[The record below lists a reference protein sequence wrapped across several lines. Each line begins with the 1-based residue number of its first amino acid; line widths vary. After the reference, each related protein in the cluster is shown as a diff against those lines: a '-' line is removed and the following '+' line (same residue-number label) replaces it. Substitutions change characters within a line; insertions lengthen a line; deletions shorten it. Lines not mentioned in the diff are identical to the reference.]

1 MSERKYCGAKTRSGE
16 PCKKPPMKGKKRC
29 AMHGGKSTGP
39 PKGSK
44 NHLITG
50 EFETIIRDTLTDDE
64 KVLWDH
70 APDDHV
76 ERLKEQARIL
86 SVRIVR
92 MMRRIRKL
100 MEQEDEMIVESK
112 EYGFTEK
119 FGNTDL
125 TKKEH
130 KDNRIIKLEEALT
143 RVQAQYTRV
152 MNSLEEI
159 YRRQQENQQM
169 GHLDDLLRVIE
180 ESRKLVQQE
189 QEKMDES

>member
-1 MSERKYCGAKTRSGE
+1 
-16 PCKKPPMKGKKRC
+16 
-29 AMHGGKSTGP
+29 
-39 PKGSK
+39 
-44 NHLITG
+44 
-50 EFETIIRDTLTDDE
+50 
-64 KVLWDH
+64 
-70 APDDHV
+70 
-76 ERLKEQARIL
+76 
-86 SVRIVR
+86 
-92 MMRRIRKL
+92 

-119 FGNTDL
+119 FGKTDL

>member
-16 PCKKPPMKGKKRC
+16 PCKLPPMKGKKRC
-29 AMHGGKSTGP
+29 RLHGGKSTGP